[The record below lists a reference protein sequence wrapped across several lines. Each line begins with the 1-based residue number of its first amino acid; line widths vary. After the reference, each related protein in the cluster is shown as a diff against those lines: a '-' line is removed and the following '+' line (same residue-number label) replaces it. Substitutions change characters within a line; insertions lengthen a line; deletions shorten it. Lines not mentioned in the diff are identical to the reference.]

1 MQKKFSLMILDDEPA
16 ICSLIASL
24 IQWETLEIDFAGEAY
39 DGIEALTKIKE
50 KRPDIVI
57 TDIQMPGM
65 DGLELIRS
73 AQAEGIFPV
82 FLIVSGYSKF
92 EYAKKA
98 IEYKVE
104 NYLLKPIKKA
114 ELNYLL
120 EGIQERLS
128 KARREQEKKIERLTH
143 QENTLL
149 RRWEQEIYR
158 WLETPG
164 RNWETILKNI
174 HGEDFFAGDY
184 SNLFCGIWKG
194 MLDQDDG
201 GLLDHIR
208 RDIGETC
215 ENVGMDTTFFTW
227 KGGILWLGK
236 TQRKMEQ
243 EEWKSI
249 VKEISEDIYSKRKE
263 GWTFV
268 ISPPMAGLAEL
279 GNAMDQIWKQV
290 CVRRTGLGTVILW
303 NSANKAEKIPLSPE
317 SRTELFLC
325 LDALNEGGIPDWVF
339 RTLHREAWPLARQPE
354 AYGLALEIVREAE
367 RKMRPL
373 WEAWPDEER
382 EQIPFSYEKFGLELS
397 ESGTLEELAAVIE
410 KSLVGMIHSIRENRE
425 RREIRYVREAKEY
438 LQKNYAKGI
447 SLEDV
452 ARHVMLAP
460 TYLSL
465 LFKQETGKNYNE
477 YLTDLRMEAAK
488 ELLCTTRLG
497 VEHIANQIGYT
508 DAKYFS
514 KLFAKRVG
522 VRPKEYRRLYS

>member
-1 MQKKFSLMILDDEPA
+1 MQKRFSLMILDDEPA

-39 DGIEALTKIKE
+39 DGIEALAKIRE
-50 KRPDIVI
+50 KQPDIVI

-73 AQAEGIFPV
+73 AQAEGIFPA

-104 NYLLKPIKKA
+104 DYLLKPIKKA
-114 ELNYLL
+114 ELNHLL
-120 EGIQERLS
+120 ERIQERLS
-128 KARREQEKKIERLTH
+128 RERREQEKQIERLAH

-149 RRWEQEIYR
+149 RRWEREIYR

-164 RNWETILKNI
+164 GNWETILKNI
-174 HGEDFFAGDY
+174 HGEDFFAGGY
-184 SNLFCGIWKG
+184 SDLFCGIWKG
-194 MLDQDDG
+194 LLGQDDG
-201 GLLDHIR
+201 ETLDQIR
-208 RDIGETC
+208 RHIGETC
-215 ENVGMDTTFFTW
+215 EDAGIDTTFFTW
-227 KGGILWLGK
+227 KGGVIWLGK

-249 VKEISEDIYSKRKE
+249 VKEISDDIHSKRQE

-268 ISPPMAGLAEL
+268 ISPPMISLAEL

-290 CVRRTGLGTVILW
+290 CVRRTGQGTVIFW
-303 NSANKAEKIPLSPE
+303 VPENKAERISLSPE

-325 LDALNEGGIPDWVF
+325 LDALNEGGIPDWIF
-339 RTLHREAWPLARQPE
+339 RTLHREAWPPSRQPE
-354 AYGLALEIVREAE
+354 AYGLALEIIQDAE

-373 WEAWPDEER
+373 WEEWSDEEKR
-382 EQIPFSYEKFGLELS
+382 ELPFSYEKFGAELS
-397 ESGTLEELAAVIE
+397 ESGSLEELTAVIE
-410 KSLVGMIHSIRENRE
+410 KNLVGMIHSIRENRE
-425 RREIRYVREAKEY
+425 RREIKTVREAKEY

-514 KLFAKRVG
+514 KLFTKRVG
-522 VRPKEYRRLYS
+522 IRPKEYRRLYS